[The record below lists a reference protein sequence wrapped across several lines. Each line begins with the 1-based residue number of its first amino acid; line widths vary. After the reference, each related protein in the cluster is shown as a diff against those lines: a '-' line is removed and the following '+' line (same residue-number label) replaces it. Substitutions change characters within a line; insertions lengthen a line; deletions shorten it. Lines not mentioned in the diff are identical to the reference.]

1 MLRSIPRVVVQLE
14 WYSRTYTLTATSL
27 VPLYNGHF
35 FSSRR
40 TKNSYIDSC
49 LKPLN
54 NDHLFTM
61 ATFFCPQG
69 GRSQRGSTVA
79 SIPLMAY
86 AAILKTKPVIS

>member
-14 WYSRTYTLTATSL
+14 WYSRTYTLTATS
-27 VPLYNGHF
+27 YNGHF

-61 ATFFCPQG
+61 ATFFSPQG

>member
-1 MLRSIPRVVVQLE
+1 M
-14 WYSRTYTLTATSL
+14 
-27 VPLYNGHF
+27 
-35 FSSRR
+35 
-40 TKNSYIDSC
+40 
-49 LKPLN
+49 KPLN

-86 AAILKTKPVIS
+86 AAILKTKPVISKSFEFKA